1 MSDILYKTDAWVFSY
16 RVAGIC
22 VQNGKVLLQTTT
34 GEDRSFA
41 FPGGH
46 VALGET
52 NAETLTREFREE
64 IGADISVGD
73 LKWVAEIFFPWG
85 SKPCHQICLYYLVEI
100 QNPKI
105 PLDGTFLGKEHLEGR
120 NFELEFHWEPIDKV
134 GELEVYPTNAKEL
147 LHKLDEGVQHFI
159 YREE

>member
-1 MSDILYKTDAWVFSY
+1 MSDILFKNPDWVFSY

-22 VQNGKVLLQTTT
+22 VQDGKVLLQTTT

-46 VALGET
+46 AAFGET
-52 NAETLTREFREE
+52 NAQTLIREFREE

-85 SKPCHQICLYYLVEI
+85 GKPCHQICLYYLVELEGV
-100 QNPKI
+100 PT
-105 PLDGTFLGKEHLEGR
+105 DGVFLGKEQLEGR
-120 NFELEFHWEPIDKV
+120 SFALEFHWIPLERV
-134 GELEVYPTNAKEL
+134 GELEVYPTDAAEL
-147 LHKLDEGVQHFI
+147 LGRLEDGVQHFV
-159 YREE
+159 YREP